1 MSQQLINRSPDL
13 KRLRDDGYGI
23 QVKGGYLIIHHIP
36 YLNRKKEIGFGKLIS
51 SLTLNGDITI
61 KPDNH
66 VIHFMG
72 EYPCNYDG
80 TIITAIQHA
89 NPNQTLFDGIIL
101 NYSFSNK
108 PANGY
113 ADYYEKVTRYAEIIT
128 AQARAIDPTVTAKT
142 FDVITD
148 SADESP
154 FNYIDSNAS
163 RANVL
168 SINSKFIGQKI
179 GIIGLGGTGSY
190 ILDLVA
196 KTPVDEIFLFDGDEF
211 LQHNAFRSPGAPT
224 KKHLQEKF
232 KKVDYLTSIYSNMH
246 KGIKT
251 FAGYVT
257 EENIQLLH
265 NLNFV
270 FICID
275 SNVARGLII
284 NTLLEHDIP
293 FIDVGL
299 GVNIAEDN
307 LVGTVRVTAGN
318 SAKNDHLVYRVGTE
332 DIAENEYSTNIQI
345 ADLNALNAVLA
356 VIRWKKY
363 SGFYQDCKQEHHTTY
378 SINTGQ
384 LINEDYKI

>member
-1 MSQQLINRSPDL
+1 MSQQLINHSPDL
-13 KRLRDDGYGI
+13 KRLRDEGYEI

-36 YLNRKKEIGFGKLIS
+36 YLNSRKEIGFGKLVS
-51 SLTLNGDITI
+51 TLTLNGDITV

-72 EYPCNYDG
+72 DYPCNYDG
-80 TIITAIQHA
+80 TPITAIQHA
-89 NPNQTLFDGIIL
+89 NPNQGLFDGIVL

-113 ADYYEKVTRYAEIIT
+113 ADYYEKVTRYTEIIT
-128 AQARAIDPTVTAKT
+128 AQARAIDPSVTAKT
-142 FDVITD
+142 FDVIAD
-148 SADESP
+148 SADDSP

-163 RANVL
+163 RANIL
-168 SINSKFIGQKI
+168 SVNSKFTGQKI

-224 KKHLQEKF
+224 KNQLKEKL

-251 FAGYVT
+251 YAGYVT
-257 EENIQLLH
+257 DENIQLLH

-275 SNVARGLII
+275 SNVARGLIM
-284 NTLLEHDIP
+284 NTLLEYDIP

-307 LVGTVRVTAGN
+307 LVGTVRVTAG
-318 SAKNDHLVYRVGTE
+318 SSTKNDHLVNRVGTE

-356 VIRWKKY
+356 VIKWKK
-363 SGFYQDCKQEHHTTY
+363 SVGFYQDFKQEHHTTY

-384 LINEDYKI
+384 LINDDYKI